1 MNATDQLADSAIFR
15 GKCFDTQMVR
25 RVFTQ
30 VVIQEIPTRLY
41 LSDGDFWAV
50 DIEDARSFDSSFCA
64 LEAATHLKLKNIQL
78 VTSRVT
84 KEWEIVPVPT
94 FA

>member
-1 MNATDQLADSAIFR
+1 MNATDQRSDSAIFR
-15 GKCFDTQMVR
+15 GKNFDTQMVR

-41 LSDGDFWAV
+41 LSAGDFWAV
-50 DIEDARSFDSSFCA
+50 DIENAISFDSSSCA
-64 LEAATHLKLKNIQL
+64 LETATHLKLKNIQL

-94 FA
+94 FV

>member
-1 MNATDQLADSAIFR
+1 MNATDQLSDSAIFR
-15 GKCFDTQMVR
+15 GKNFDSQMLR

-41 LSDGDFWAV
+41 LSAGDFWAV
-50 DIEDARSFDSSFCA
+50 DIENATRFDSPAAA
-64 LEAATHLKLKNIQL
+64 LEAATNLKLQNIQL